1 MLKTLHLQAHD
12 ALHTSDIALCGMW
25 YTISSFILSM
35 FSTRTA
41 RFSPTRA
48 VCTMVCTTD
57 CLDPLFPAEVLYTD
71 EALFTREGC
80 SNIHNSHVWA
90 HVNPRSTRPRAHQQR
105 FGVNVW
111 AGILGDRLIGPYI
124 LPFRLNGRTY
134 RYFLEHVLPEL
145 LEDVSL
151 NVRQRMYFQHDGA
164 PAHFSI
170 AVRNHLRATFGN
182 RWIGRGGPV
191 AWPPRSPDLTCLD
204 FFLWGHMKQLV
215 YETVV
220 ETEEDLVARITVA
233 ADAIADM
240 PGIFERT
247 RQSMVRRCT
256 ACIQANGRAFEQFL

>member
-1 MLKTLHLQAHD
+1 ME
-12 ALHTSDIALCGMW
+12 
-25 YTISSFILSM
+25 
-35 FSTRTA
+35 
-41 RFSPTRA
+41 RFTH
-48 VCTMVCTTD
+48 
-57 CLDPLFPAEVLYTD
+57 AEMAD
-71 EALFTREGC
+71 
-80 SNIHNSHVWA
+80 
-90 HVNPRSTRPRAHQQR
+90 
-105 FGVNVW
+105 
-111 AGILGDRLIGPYI
+111 
-124 LPFRLNGRTY
+124 
-134 RYFLEHVLPEL
+134 
-145 LEDVSL
+145 
-151 NVRQRMYFQHDGA
+151 M
-164 PAHFSI
+164 HFSI